1 MDFFSLPFKGKLM
14 AGDCLYFT
22 GGYHSI
28 PNGCTPWGISKDY
41 YNRFI
46 GDKMGWLCIA
56 YGPGS
61 AYFWLYTVV
70 QKYLGRGLRT
80 V

>member
-56 YGPGS
+56 YEDGS
-61 AYFWLYTVV
+61 VDRFPLICCRSDR
-70 QKYLGRGLRT
+70 LP
-80 V
+80 